1 MKFALAFALT
11 FGAPADR
18 PRDPWFGADKV
29 KHFATSAVVQ
39 AMSYGAI
46 RATNAGHRSSL
57 VGATAVTMAAGVGK
71 ELHDRRAGGPFSLRD
86 LAWDAAGAGAATAVL
101 VRTER

>member
-18 PRDPWFGADKV
+18 PRDSWFGADKI
-29 KHFATSAVVQ
+29 KHFATSAALQ
-39 AMSYGAI
+39 CMSYGAL
-46 RATNAGHRSSL
+46 RATNADHRSSL
-57 VGATAVTMAAGVGK
+57 LGASVITVTVGVGK
-71 ELHDRRAGGPFSLRD
+71 ELHDRRATGLFSVRD

-101 VRTER
+101 VHVER